1 MAQKSSLPATQRGR
15 SQTSKRAAVAGIL
28 VALSALPLASQT
40 VRTKLAGAW
49 RGFLDPSSSSANRT
63 DAPSSVHYDTE
74 DESAAETAEIEGD
87 FALLDL
93 ESREESSGMEGLVPS
108 LSDLP
113 IPITQRTMRYVEY
126 FGSDEQGRESFFTRA
141 RRAGRY
147 RELIVDAL
155 RYADMPED
163 ILWLAAIES
172 GFVPQAT
179 SPVGAVGLFQFMPET
194 AERFGLTIA
203 SGVDERR
210 SITRSTEAA
219 IAYLTF
225 LYDRFG
231 AWDLALAAYN
241 CGEGRMDGAL
251 ADGRVKLGR
260 EEDAVVEFH
269 ELAALRLLPKETT
282 DFVPKIHA
290 FAIVAHNAELLTLD
304 DLEPLTPYHFAQIA
318 VPAGTKLATIGKAA
332 GLSLATMRELNPE
345 FLTERLPDGKGDV
358 LVNVTTDVLA
368 QTLAALPVYIA
379 REEPAPEPII
389 VAEASTTPHKK
400 AVKTPSREAPKVES
414 SEVSSVTKA
423 PSGTKTA
430 KVVLR
435 PAPAR
440 PGAFI
445 TSSGVVF
452 DIKKKDGP
460 FAISAHIDV
469 LDPLKNRSP
478 IGAGFS
484 LEETQP
490 RDVSTGLSAMKTGLH
505 TELTGNTNAKLRAHL
520 AAKRKTL
527 HEKSQSLAPFL
538 ELSQR
543 VFPKGHPM
551 NGALLVGPTE
561 PADDMFLEIE
571 PTWALDTVV
580 TLSGPVDVDALAG
593 EIEATFSDVFAP
605 SKPAPLSKGG
615 RFVIGKSERRVLVGW
630 PAAPPTSSNETAI
643 HLAFVLACHN
653 KLGRFHRALRLDKPM
668 TGRLNCSLELSQ
680 DSAVSWVFAMPS
692 TPFTVADIEKQV
704 DASVTALS
712 TEGPTDAELVA
723 ARGLLRAE
731 LARERESAT
740 LRGLPKSWVVA
751 RNEAI
756 LARLDQVSKKDI
768 IEATKALFGK
778 DRRVVV
784 VSD

>member
-1 MAQKSSLPATQRGR
+1 MAQKNSSSATQRAR
-15 SQTSKRAAVAGIL
+15 AQTPKRAAVVGVL
-28 VALSALPLASQT
+28 VALFALPLASQT
-40 VRTKLAGAW
+40 VRAKLAGAW
-49 RGFLDPSSSSANRT
+49 RGFLDPSASSASRT
-63 DAPSSVHYDTE
+63 DTPSSVHYDT
-74 DESAAETAEIEGD
+74 DEESTTETAEIEGD

-93 ESREESSGMEGLVPS
+93 ESREEASGMEGLVPS

-126 FGSDEQGRESFFTRA
+126 FGSDDQGRESFFVRA

-155 RYADMPED
+155 RYADLPED
-163 ILWLAAIES
+163 LLWLAAIES

-203 SGVDERR
+203 SDIDERR

-225 LYDRFG
+225 LFDRFG

-241 CGEGRMDGAL
+241 CGEGRMDSAL
-251 ADGRVKLGR
+251 TDGRAKLGR
-260 EEDAVVEFH
+260 AEDAVVEFH

-318 VPAGTKLATIGKAA
+318 VPSGTKLTTIGRAA

-345 FLTERLPDGKGDV
+345 FLSERLPDGKGDV
-358 LVNVTTDVLA
+358 LVSVTTDVLA
-368 QTLAALPVYIA
+368 QTLAALPVYLA
-379 REEPAPEPII
+379 REEPPPEPIV
-389 VAEASTTPHKK
+389 VAEPATIARKK
-400 AVKTPSREAPKVES
+400 VKAATREAPKVAS
-414 SEVSSVTKA
+414 SDAPISAIKPATKA
-423 PSGTKTA
+423 
-430 KVVLR
+430 VLR

-440 PGAFI
+440 PGAFV
-445 TSSGVVF
+445 TTSGVVI
-452 DIKKKDGP
+452 DVKKKDGSV
-460 FAISAHIDV
+460 ALSAHIDV

-478 IGAGFS
+478 IGASFS
-484 LEETQP
+484 LDEKQSE
-490 RDVSTGLSAMKTGLH
+490 DLSAGLAAIKKVLQ
-505 TELTGNTNAKLRAHL
+505 TELTGNTSAKLRAHL

-527 HEKSQSLAPFL
+527 HQKSQSLAPFL

-543 VFPKGHPM
+543 IFPKGHPM
-551 NGALLVGPTE
+551 NGAVLVGPTE
-561 PADDMFLEIE
+561 TADDMFLEIE

-580 TLSGPVDVDALAG
+580 TVTGPADVDALAS
-593 EIEATFSDVFAP
+593 EIDATFSDVFTP
-605 SKPAPLSKGG
+605 SKPAPLTKGG

-630 PAAPPTSSNETAI
+630 PSAPPTSSNETAT

-653 KLGRFHRALRLDKPM
+653 KLGRFHRTLRLDKPM
-668 TGRLNCSLELSQ
+668 TGRLNCSLELSPE
-680 DSAVSWVFAMPS
+680 SAVSWVFAMPS

-756 LARLDQVSKKDI
+756 LARLDQVTKKEV

-778 DRRVVV
+778 DRRFVV